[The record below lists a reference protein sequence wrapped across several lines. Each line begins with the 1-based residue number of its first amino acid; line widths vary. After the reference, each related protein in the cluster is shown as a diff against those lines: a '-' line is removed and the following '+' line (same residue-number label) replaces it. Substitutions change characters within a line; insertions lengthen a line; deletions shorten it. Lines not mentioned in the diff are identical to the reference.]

1 MEGAGTEH
9 SRMKSLKLGICNF
22 NFKDIFAKFVQNYFF
37 MSGNRHYNIR
47 QKLRSSWRLERG
59 KP

>member
-47 QKLRSSWRLERG
+47 QKLRS
-59 KP
+59 